1 MIPCNEQCQLYGKC
15 EASGKRKRCI
25 FDMGI
30 FVKEE
35 DDDEFLERVTY

>member
-1 MIPCNEQCQLYGKC
+1 MIPCNEKCQLYGKC
-15 EASGKRKRCI
+15 EASGLRKRCI

-35 DDDEFLERVTY
+35 DNDEFLERATY